1 MATKRSKAPA
11 TRTVWDVSKLR
22 GSGDKVAASR
32 ACLAE
37 SFAESLSSFG
47 NYLVS
52 SKRDEVGVD
61 AVCAEWCSR
70 VEKGARESGVSKL
83 KKVHRTFSKNWFD
96 AELQAKV
103 SQRQEAWKKA
113 CETLTDADL
122 REYFSLRADGRKMA
136 KAKKRQSWDE
146 LMDKLSNEFKAHN
159 KLFFSTLNRSAG
171 KRGNADIG
179 PIRDGDGVLRFEE
192 TEKREAIAAFY
203 EKLGQPVLESKLI
216 DGGTVVDGKVVH
228 SRYDDEFLAKVT
240 KNVILYAR
248 LSNDQEDTEAD
259 CPIVASEVASVLK
272 DLKLGAPGGDKLP
285 PDFLKFGGE
294 AMLDSLCSLFNYVLD
309 RSVIPESW
317 GKALVVLLFKDGSR
331 EDPGNYRGISLLDI
345 VGKVFAKV
353 CARRLEKQVSMARE
367 QAGFTA
373 GRGCEYNLYVLLQV
387 LQRRKFEGKDTF
399 LFFLDVRKAFD
410 TVWRDG
416 LLEKLWGLGVK
427 GKLWR
432 AFRAMYAKN
441 KSAILVNGVPTRWFD
456 VLQGTRQGATESPL
470 LFKIFIDGLVEEL
483 AKLKLGIEIDV
494 GKLLD
499 GLLFADDIVLAAAS
513 REDLQK
519 MIGVVEAYSRKW
531 RFEENLAKCGVM
543 SVLAKRGPA
552 KSFQSLKFLGQSIP
566 DVEVYKYLGVMLHSS
581 LSWETHV
588 EYVCKRA
595 KKAVDMYASTF
606 ANRNLPVKL
615 RLSVYKQL
623 VRPNFDYASGIWSTD
638 SKQESR
644 LEAVQLGV
652 LRQILQCNS
661 KTNNTIVRAS
671 LGVVPLCLRRA
682 RFVVSW
688 YTKLLSAKPE
698 SLLRDV
704 PRQDEWGECRIRG
717 RHQMTWYELLEVS
730 AEKLGTSAE
739 KIKDSYLLETV
750 EKKLSRPSELLL
762 NAEHSYS
769 PVEVVPL
776 RDCGFVQA
784 WSERLKGLH
793 LEAHEKTYLNSCHD
807 AGRRSKAA
815 LFFLTQ
821 PEARLNKSM
830 EGPLRGAKLINFR
843 LRTGTH
849 ALRSDQYHRDGCS
862 KECPCCGTALDEDV
876 AHFLLHCRKFNHCR
890 SEWMAALRD
899 TEWGKMHWNE
909 MYVLQDELGKC
920 ATLLG
925 YPPNGVYSGGVGGRF
940 PETLSNMH
948 LSTMYE
954 ARSQILE
961 KASLRERALEDLAKK
976 ESAKRKQ
983 KASRSRNAAAASAAV
998 ELEVKAK
1005 LEKGESPGLHAFFS
1019 SAGSVRSVPLSAP
1032 KSSSLSK
1039 EKRAG
1044 SHSPSGTYEC

>member
-1 MATKRSKAPA
+1 MGKWQPQASDGPATSHTDSGKNGKCCSPVEEQAVKTHGGCLEGAASKPSSDGRAAPDALHGSPVAVNESAIDCAADGISEDDLLGYIKVTRESRMGRQARIDEAESRKIHVFGVPASLSLRGFAKRLSTQDLLGLEAFASLSREGKDDASEARVVITCKTQQERDGAYQALRPVLPALGWKGYRGREWLLRVAQRDGQQFVPKVHRVVGQTKLVFGSSKVALETANPFIALSALAPVAGSDVPVAGSCPKSKEAEMAESCVALATWNAQHLSDLKLQVFGKHCLSLGVEIAAIQEIKWPIGKNSPSTSGYRFLGAPHAREGHSGGVGFLVGLLCSKSIQDLGSKHENQYWISVRVDGGSDLYLCCVYMPQAKDSVRAKAAFTALRDSVNEYSAFGTVVVLGDLNAHVARADGGARMGEFGELGETCANGRLLLNFLDSTDLVAANCRVARDGAVDFTRVDKKSKRESVLDYVLVPSSSLRGSAVVDRTDLSSNHSLVTYSLPGMATKRSKAPA

-456 VLQGTRQGATESPL
+456 ILQGTRQGATESPL

-531 RFEENLAKCGVM
+531 RFEENLA
-543 SVLAKRGPA
+543 
-552 KSFQSLKFLGQSIP
+552 
-566 DVEVYKYLGVMLHSS
+566 
-581 LSWETHV
+581 
-588 EYVCKRA
+588 
-595 KKAVDMYASTF
+595 
-606 ANRNLPVKL
+606 
-615 RLSVYKQL
+615 
-623 VRPNFDYASGIWSTD
+623 
-638 SKQESR
+638 
-644 LEAVQLGV
+644 
-652 LRQILQCNS
+652 
-661 KTNNTIVRAS
+661 
-671 LGVVPLCLRRA
+671 
-682 RFVVSW
+682 
-688 YTKLLSAKPE
+688 
-698 SLLRDV
+698 
-704 PRQDEWGECRIRG
+704 
-717 RHQMTWYELLEVS
+717 
-730 AEKLGTSAE
+730 
-739 KIKDSYLLETV
+739 
-750 EKKLSRPSELLL
+750 
-762 NAEHSYS
+762 
-769 PVEVVPL
+769 
-776 RDCGFVQA
+776 
-784 WSERLKGLH
+784 
-793 LEAHEKTYLNSCHD
+793 
-807 AGRRSKAA
+807 
-815 LFFLTQ
+815 
-821 PEARLNKSM
+821 
-830 EGPLRGAKLINFR
+830 
-843 LRTGTH
+843 
-849 ALRSDQYHRDGCS
+849 
-862 KECPCCGTALDEDV
+862 
-876 AHFLLHCRKFNHCR
+876 
-890 SEWMAALRD
+890 
-899 TEWGKMHWNE
+899 
-909 MYVLQDELGKC
+909 
-920 ATLLG
+920 
-925 YPPNGVYSGGVGGRF
+925 
-940 PETLSNMH
+940 
-948 LSTMYE
+948 
-954 ARSQILE
+954 
-961 KASLRERALEDLAKK
+961 
-976 ESAKRKQ
+976 
-983 KASRSRNAAAASAAV
+983 
-998 ELEVKAK
+998 
-1005 LEKGESPGLHAFFS
+1005 
-1019 SAGSVRSVPLSAP
+1019 
-1032 KSSSLSK
+1032 
-1039 EKRAG
+1039 
-1044 SHSPSGTYEC
+1044 